1 MGQRLDEIMAH
12 RRRLYV
18 LYDPIQILIDK
29 QLAGLW
35 MEAVYIWK
43 SGGKHHW
50 GRMNDGDKTTLN
62 YIEDMMVEALDK
74 KYHTDRYILDIIMEL
89 KIQGYT
95 NHEIALLTGI
105 SQRTVERYM
114 KELREKGVTN
124 GRN

>member
-1 MGQRLDEIMAH
+1 MAH
-12 RRRLYV
+12 RKRLYA

-35 MEAVYIWK
+35 MEMVYIWK
-43 SGGKHHW
+43 SGGKHRW
-50 GRMNDGDKTTLN
+50 GRINDSDKTTLN

-74 KYHTDRYILDIIMEL
+74 KYHTEKYILDIIMEL

-95 NHEIALLTGI
+95 NNEVALLTGI

-114 KELREKGVTN
+114 KELKEQGVNN
-124 GRN
+124 GRDKV